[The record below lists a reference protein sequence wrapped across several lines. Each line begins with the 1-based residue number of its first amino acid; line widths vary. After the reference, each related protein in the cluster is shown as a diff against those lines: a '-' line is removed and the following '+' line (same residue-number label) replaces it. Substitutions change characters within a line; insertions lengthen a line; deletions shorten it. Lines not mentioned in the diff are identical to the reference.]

1 MLDKTFRILPQDSLL
16 SFCNCHIKIYWQKLL
31 PFLCPLP
38 FRVFE
43 DIFFSIELEII
54 LFTNEAESVYS
65 YRVFVKEFFVFLA
78 CMLK

>member
-1 MLDKTFRILPQDSLL
+1 MLDKTFCILSQDSLL
-16 SFCNCHIKIYWQKLL
+16 SFCHIKKYWQKLL
-31 PFLCPLP
+31 PFPCPLP

-65 YRVFVKEFFVFLA
+65 YGVFVKEFFVFLA